1 MTVEAG
7 HRAVKNPGER
17 WQRLRMGAEEME
29 RRAGIQKASWRQNQ
43 QNIGTGPGQGEEPGV
58 RMEKGVNSD
67 VIS

>member
-1 MTVEAG
+1 
-7 HRAVKNPGER
+7 
-17 WQRLRMGAEEME
+17 MGAEEME